1 MDKEGRKQIKEALKQ
16 GKEEGKS
23 LKDAEDFLRGL
34 AEEES
39 VASEE
44 VDAALERAGK
54 SALKCLKEKKEKKEG
69 EPATEGDDD
78 AQAVALAQ
86 EDVDVDADDLAAM
99 SADEVVS
106 AVEGLGE
113 SEKEELVAR
122 VKEEGKGDEVM
133 DALRKA
139 LKEATGEQKA
149 ALKELVE
156 RLVGDKPEGRQGG
169 KQ

>member
-1 MDKEGRKQIKEALKQ
+1 
-16 GKEEGKS
+16 
-23 LKDAEDFLRGL
+23 
-34 AEEES
+34 
-39 VASEE
+39 
-44 VDAALERAGK
+44 
-54 SALKCLKEKKEKKEG
+54 
-69 EPATEGDDD
+69 
-78 AQAVALAQ
+78 
-86 EDVDVDADDLAAM
+86 M